1 MESRH
6 TLNEE
11 DLDILNSLKTQLDI
25 HIPQLVERGVRKTN
39 IEIELLFHIKKLLK
53 EEVGYD

>member
-53 EEVGYD
+53 EEVDYD